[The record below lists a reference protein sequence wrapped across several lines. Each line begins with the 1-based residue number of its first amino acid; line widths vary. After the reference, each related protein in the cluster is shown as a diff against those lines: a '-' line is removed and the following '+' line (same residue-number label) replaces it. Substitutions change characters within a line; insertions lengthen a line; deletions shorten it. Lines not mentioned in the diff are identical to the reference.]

1 MRDILDKYLRCF
13 MTTRHRELK
22 QILCFSSLFL
32 FKCLMSHSKF
42 DLYSFEWELMADYI
56 IMLSEMIRN
65 KAKESERYA
74 IRINSI

>member
-1 MRDILDKYLRCF
+1 
-13 MTTRHRELK
+13 
-22 QILCFSSLFL
+22 
-32 FKCLMSHSKF
+32 MSHSKF